1 MNIMIPDAT
10 KNIFIVI
17 IFAYH
22 IIHRRSVIFMISKKV
37 FALIMLFVMMFAV
50 GAEANIISNKT
61 MKKIK
66 KIGKAGEKFYEK
78 HEEDIKK
85 AGEKAVELYQD
96 RNKQNNVQQQPQQQ
110 PQTRQ
115 RTVIVHQQAD
125 DRLTKSSTTNYPA
138 GELESN
144 LKAFARNFIV
154 NNGADFEIQLTAN
167 EAPKNA
173 GTRLNK
179 VSAKN
184 RTIVGGDSGSNRN
197 YRPFCFM
204 TANENYTFSGGI
216 RVGAS
221 IRTVENFFVQRARD
235 IATRPGTLHFETN
248 SKTYIDILYDT
259 NSGTITQ
266 IGYYDTNGTNCGRTR
281 SFMRQKAGEF
291 GFATMY

>member
-10 KNIFIVI
+10 KYIFIVI

-96 RNKQNNVQQQPQQQ
+96 RNKQNNVQQQ